1 MRERMK
7 LKDIWDLAK
16 VRAKDNLYTLILIE
30 IIIIMIIIGLETWK
44 VNLVVLFPAL
54 PAALMLQ
61 ISQQLLMSVFWTG
74 NIFACMMVAIG
85 VEANVDYIFYV
96 FESKSKGILWLLLR
110 KILMTNVY
118 MILFSCSSYILNL
131 TLYLDSLY
139 LSLIEQI
146 LAVIVVEL
154 RYFPALY
161 LLLDGEEQK
170 CSPAVR
176 RGISMMHG
184 NYLRLIAFW
193 LFFLPR
199 LFIGLLFL
207 VVGVLVVA
215 PWVQVSLATFYM
227 ELKQQE
233 KIRIRS
239 KSEDDIRQ
247 GST

>member
-1 MRERMK
+1 MK

-61 ISQQLLMSVFWTG
+61 ISKQLLMSVFWTG

-131 TLYLDSLY
+131 TLYL
-139 LSLIEQI
+139 
-146 LAVIVVEL
+146 
-154 RYFPALY
+154 
-161 LLLDGEEQK
+161 
-170 CSPAVR
+170 
-176 RGISMMHG
+176 
-184 NYLRLIAFW
+184 
-193 LFFLPR
+193 
-199 LFIGLLFL
+199 
-207 VVGVLVVA
+207 
-215 PWVQVSLATFYM
+215 VSLSVINRTNTGCYRRRAALFS
-227 ELKQQE
+227 
-233 KIRIRS
+233 RIIFTSGRRRA
-239 KSEDDIRQ
+239 EMQ
-247 GST
+247 PGSAAGNQHDAW